1 MDNGLDEAMP
11 VGRWVLEGERERNG
25 SSLSLEAGH
34 AQMDP
39 SPCGN
44 TREKKKEGRKGV
56 AEGGER
62 AEGGKRVLGV
72 GDVLRQREHMTA
84 MGRGEG

>member
-1 MDNGLDEAMP
+1 MDHSLNEAMP

-56 AEGGER
+56 AEEER
-62 AEGGKRVLGV
+62 EQTEEKECLGW
-72 GDVLRQREHMTA
+72 GMSSDRESI
-84 MGRGEG
+84 